1 MADEIDFD
9 GYSIVN
15 TGGISLPVTNIL
27 ATGQPI
33 MADSCVVIVSATT
46 VDANGVIASTLP
58 SAGSTP
64 GKVFIIKN
72 DHPLLPYVV
81 SGFGEVLPGS
91 VVYIISTGSSWLD
104 ITPSS

>member
-33 MADSCVVIVSATT
+33 LADSCVVIVSPTT

-58 SAGSTP
+58 LAGSNP

-72 DHPLLPYVV
+72 DHPLLPYAVG
-81 SGFGEVLPGS
+81 GFGDVLAGS
-91 VVYIISTGSSWLD
+91 VVYIISTGSSWID
-104 ITPSS
+104 ISPSG

>member
-1 MADEIDFD
+1 MSDEIDFD

-33 MADSCVVIVSATT
+33 LADSCVVIVSETT

-58 SAGSTP
+58 IASSTM
-64 GKVFIIKN
+64 GKVLIIKN
-72 DHPLLPYVV
+72 DHPALPYTV
-81 SGFGEVLPGS
+81 SGFGDVPSKS
-91 VVYIISTGSSWLD
+91 VVYIISTGTSWID
-104 ITPSS
+104 ITP

>member
-9 GYSIVN
+9 GYSLVN

-33 MADSCVVIVSATT
+33 LADSCVIIVSDST
-46 VDANGVIASTLP
+46 VHAEGVIASTLP
-58 SAGSTP
+58 LASSNP

-72 DHPLLPYVV
+72 DHLTLPYVV
-81 SGFGEVLPGS
+81 GGFGSVPSRS
-91 VVYIISTGSSWLD
+91 VVYIISTGSSWVD
-104 ITPSS
+104 ISPSS

>member
-27 ATGQPI
+27 TTGQPI
-33 MADSCVVIVSATT
+33 LADSCVVIVSAAT
-46 VDANGVIASTLP
+46 VDANGVISSTLP
-58 SAGSTP
+58 SASSTP

-72 DHPLLPYVV
+72 DHPALPYVV
-81 SGFGEVLPGS
+81 VGFDQVLPGS
-91 VVYIISTGSSWLD
+91 VVYIISNGSSW
-104 ITPSS
+104 INISP